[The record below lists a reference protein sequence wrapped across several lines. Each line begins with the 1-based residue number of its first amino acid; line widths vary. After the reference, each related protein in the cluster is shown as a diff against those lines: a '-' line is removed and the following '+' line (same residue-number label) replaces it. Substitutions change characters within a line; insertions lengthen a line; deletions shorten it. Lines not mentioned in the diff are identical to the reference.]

1 MPSDFRYPPCNL
13 LMKDDCVPPVQNLMS
28 EWKRMADNAVTLLQN
43 TPADEYARSI
53 LLAQAYL
60 SRQLLRTAKAPAA
73 EFSAQ
78 DDSPTEKAI
87 AALRPMRQRG
97 LNDPEWCRLM
107 AICCRLSGQRDAEAL
122 GYAMRWAELAP
133 QDPEARRMAEACRDF
148 LSEDGTE
155 AADEDTACSETDEDE
170 VDASEAPDPKVPSA
184 SADAP
189 RSATPAEQ
197 TTPTTPTTPAAPAVA
212 LTDSTPSDSAP
223 PADTPTPCS
232 HATSC
237 IPATPEPCATPA
249 TNDNAPT
256 DDTPTAAI
264 TAAPEGARRED
275 TPAPAAASAPAVA
288 EEAQVASA
296 SAEAPA
302 PSPAPAAPATA
313 PEPAAESVSAGT
325 MEDAAAEG
333 EPCSAPLSSC
343 EMTSEPEQ
351 AGGETAAATPA
362 PTGSDTRDSSAALAP
377 TADSASACTNDA
389 PTCAPP
395 APAPAVSVPT
405 TPSPAASAPSAATSS
420 PCPSAASNQ
429 REPEPAEASAGAP
442 AEDSADAPAP
452 RTAMY
457 SEEEAACTDH
467 HMERYF
473 GSADF
478 VHREPA
484 GPWGQV
490 DVNLIPPSDEHPWFT
505 LVTQGM
511 GARAFRD
518 EEGEEQRCELLMTLP
533 PDWADSTEDW
543 QRPDRFWPLHL
554 LRLLARFPFAT
565 GEPIDWGHSFD
576 LREELDEESGT
587 DFCAAMLL
595 SPGLFEEEA
604 AACTL
609 PDGARVSYWQ
619 VIPLYREEIQ
629 YKRAHGTEELLE
641 LFTDDM
647 LSTAD
652 PRRLNAVADHAL
664 IKEESGHEAAL
675 QRCRTLTDYVQYCVE
690 NGLVRSGF
698 VERHPDVEWAMRT
711 ALAEEHRDEGLDL
724 IPPMPL
730 RSWPGPLN
738 CWATPSV
745 LRGEGRIAAVS
756 RDAVAPVNSGWDS
769 GLNFLGEPELA
780 AEEDSEENGGRMP
793 LVLTNLYLISALEPQ
808 LPRLLGLEPRRSLL
822 RADDGRFIP
831 ADEA

>member
-1 MPSDFRYPPCNL
+1 MVYKEYCRGDAEACAGAECLPSGFRYPLCHP
-13 LMKDDCVPPVQNLMS
+13 LMKDDSVPPVQNLMS
-28 EWKRMADNAVTLLQN
+28 EWQRMADNTVTLLQN

-60 SRQLLRTAKAPAA
+60 SRRLLRSEKVPAA
-73 EFSAQ
+73 ESATQ

-87 AALRPMRQRG
+87 AALRPVRRRG
-97 LNDPEWCRLM
+97 LDDPEWCRLM

-133 QDPEARRMAEACRDF
+133 QDPEARRMAESCRAF
-148 LSEDGTE
+148 LAEDGTE
-155 AADEDTACSETDEDE
+155 AADEDTACRATDEE
-170 VDASEAPDPKVPSA
+170 EANASEAPST
-184 SADAP
+184 SADEP
-189 RSATPAEQ
+189 HSA
-197 TTPTTPTTPAAPAVA
+197 TPTTPTTPAAPAAPAPAAQVVA
-212 LTDSTPSDSAP
+212 VTDAAPSDSAP
-223 PADTPTPCS
+223 PADTPTPCKP
-232 HATSC
+232 ATFC
-237 IPATPEPCATPA
+237 IPTTPA
-249 TNDNAPT
+249 PGAQPTTNDNTAT
-256 DDTPTAAI
+256 DDTPTAVI
-264 TAAPEGARRED
+264 
-275 TPAPAAASAPAVA
+275 TPAAEEAGTEEAPAPVAVTAPAVA
-288 EEAQVASA
+288 EEAPAAST
-296 SAEAPA
+296 SVEAPA
-302 PSPAPAAPATA
+302 PTVSDALTSNAELAPAADSA
-313 PEPAAESVSAGT
+313 PE
-325 MEDAAAEG
+325 
-333 EPCSAPLSSC
+333 C
-343 EMTSEPEQ
+343 
-351 AGGETAAATPA
+351 TA
-362 PTGSDTRDSSAALAP
+362 
-377 TADSASACTNDA
+377 DA
-389 PTCAPP
+389 PTSAAP
-395 APAPAVSVPT
+395 APAPEVSVPT
-405 TPSPAASAPSAATSS
+405 TPSPAASAPSAAAAA
-420 PCPSAASNQ
+420 PCPSAAGNQ
-429 REPEPAEASAGAP
+429 PEPEPAEASAGASAASP
-442 AEDSADAPAP
+442 EGDSSPTSEAEPPQGSESDDAAP
-452 RTAMY
+452 RTAAY

-484 GPWGQV
+484 SPWGQV

-554 LRLLARFPFAT
+554 LRLLARFPFVT

-604 AACTL
+604 AVCTL

-652 PRRLNAVADHAL
+652 PQRLNAVADHAL

-730 RSWPGPLN
+730 RTWPGPLN

-793 LVLTNLYLISALEPQ
+793 LVLTNLHLISALEPQ
-808 LPRLLGLEPRRSLL
+808 LPRLLGLEPGQSLL

>member
-1 MPSDFRYPPCNL
+1 MVYKEYCRGDAEACAGAECLPSGFRYPLCHP
-13 LMKDDCVPPVQNLMS
+13 LMKDDSVPPVQNLMS
-28 EWKRMADNAVTLLQN
+28 EWQRMADNTVTLLQN

-60 SRQLLRTAKAPAA
+60 SRRLLRSEKVPAA
-73 EFSAQ
+73 ESATQ

-87 AALRPMRQRG
+87 AALRPVRRRG
-97 LNDPEWCRLM
+97 LDDPEWCRLM

-133 QDPEARRMAEACRDF
+133 QDPEARRMAESCRAF
-148 LSEDGTE
+148 LAEDGTE
-155 AADEDTACSETDEDE
+155 AADEDTACRATDEE
-170 VDASEAPDPKVPSA
+170 EANASEAPST
-184 SADAP
+184 SADEP
-189 RSATPAEQ
+189 HSA
-197 TTPTTPTTPAAPAVA
+197 TPTTPTTPAAPAAPAPAAQVVA
-212 LTDSTPSDSAP
+212 VTDAAPSDSAP
-223 PADTPTPCS
+223 PADTPTPCEP
-232 HATSC
+232 ATFC
-237 IPATPEPCATPA
+237 IPTTPA
-249 TNDNAPT
+249 PGAQPTTNDNTAT
-256 DDTPTAAI
+256 DDTPTAVI
-264 TAAPEGARRED
+264 TPAAEEAGTEEA
-275 TPAPAAASAPAVA
+275 PAPAAVTAPAVA
-288 EEAQVASA
+288 EEA
-296 SAEAPA
+296 
-302 PSPAPAAPATA
+302 PAAST
-313 PEPAAESVSAGT
+313 SVEA
-325 MEDAAAEG
+325 
-333 EPCSAPLSSC
+333 
-343 EMTSEPEQ
+343 
-351 AGGETAAATPA
+351 PA
-362 PTGSDTRDSSAALAP
+362 PTGSDALTSNAELAP
-377 TADSASACTNDA
+377 AADSAPECTADA
-389 PTCAPP
+389 PTSAAP
-395 APAPAVSVPT
+395 APAPEVSVPT
-405 TPSPAASAPSAATSS
+405 TPSPAASAPSAAAAA
-420 PCPSAASNQ
+420 PCPSAAGNQ
-429 REPEPAEASAGAP
+429 PEPEPAEASAEASAASPEGDSSP
-442 AEDSADAPAP
+442 TSEAEPPQGSESDDAAP
-452 RTAMY
+452 RTAAY

-484 GPWGQV
+484 SPWGQV

-554 LRLLARFPFAT
+554 LRLLARFPFVT

-652 PRRLNAVADHAL
+652 PQRLNAVADHAL

-730 RSWPGPLN
+730 RTWPGPLN

-769 GLNFLGEPELA
+769 GLNFLGEEELA

-808 LPRLLGLEPRRSLL
+808 LPRLLALEPGQSLI
-822 RADDGRFIP
+822 RTDDGRFIP

>member
-1 MPSDFRYPPCNL
+1 
-13 LMKDDCVPPVQNLMS
+13 MKDDSVPPVQNLMS
-28 EWKRMADNAVTLLQN
+28 EWQRMADNTVTLLQN

-60 SRQLLRTAKAPAA
+60 SRRLLRSEKVPAA
-73 EFSAQ
+73 ESATQ

-87 AALRPMRQRG
+87 AALRPVRRRG
-97 LNDPEWCRLM
+97 LDDPEWCRLM

-155 AADEDTACSETDEDE
+155 AADEDTACGESDEEE
-170 VDASEAPDPKVPSA
+170 VDTSEAPAPTAPAA

-189 RSATPAEQ
+189 RSATPAAQ
-197 TTPTTPTTPAAPAVA
+197 ATPAAPAAPAVA
-212 LTDSTPSDSAP
+212 LTDSNPSDSTP
-223 PADTPTPCS
+223 PEDTPTHCVP
-232 HATSC
+232 ATVC
-237 IPATPEPCATPA
+237 IPATPAPGATPA
-249 TNDNAPT
+249 TNDNAAT
-256 DDTPTAAI
+256 DDTPTTVI
-264 TAAPEGARRED
+264 TSAPEEAR
-275 TPAPAAASAPAVA
+275 T
-288 EEAQVASA
+288 EE
-296 SAEAPA
+296 
-302 PSPAPAAPATA
+302 
-313 PEPAAESVSAGT
+313 
-325 MEDAAAEG
+325 
-333 EPCSAPLSSC
+333 
-343 EMTSEPEQ
+343 
-351 AGGETAAATPA
+351 
-362 PTGSDTRDSSAALAP
+362 
-377 TADSASACTNDA
+377 
-389 PTCAPP
+389 

-405 TPSPAASAPSAATSS
+405 TPSPAASAPSAATSD
-420 PCPSAASNQ
+420 PCPLASGDQ
-429 REPEPAEASAGAP
+429 PEPGPVEESEGTSTASPKEDPSPTSEAEPPQGSASDDAAAAVNTADAANTPTSEARDEGTT
-442 AEDSADAPAP
+442 AENSADAPAP
-452 RTAMY
+452 RTTAY

-484 GPWGQV
+484 GPWVQV

-554 LRLLARFPFAT
+554 LRLLARFPFVT

-652 PRRLNAVADHAL
+652 PQRLNAVADHAL

-730 RSWPGPLN
+730 RTWPGPLN

-793 LVLTNLYLISALEPQ
+793 LVLTNLHLISALEPQ
-808 LPRLLGLEPRRSLL
+808 LPRLLGLEPGQSLL

>member
-1 MPSDFRYPPCNL
+1 MVYKEYCRGDAEACAGAECLPSGFRYPLCLP
-13 LMKDDCVPPVQNLMS
+13 LMKDDSVPPVQNLMS
-28 EWKRMADNAVTLLQN
+28 EWQRMADNTVTLLQN

-60 SRQLLRTAKAPAA
+60 SRRLLRSEKVPAA
-73 EFSAQ
+73 ESATQ

-87 AALRPMRQRG
+87 AALRPVRRRG
-97 LNDPEWCRLM
+97 LDDPEWCRLM

-133 QDPEARRMAEACRDF
+133 QDPEARRMAESCRAF
-148 LSEDGTE
+148 LAEDGTE
-155 AADEDTACSETDEDE
+155 AADEDTACRATDEE
-170 VDASEAPDPKVPSA
+170 EANASEAPSTSVDEPHSA
-184 SADAP
+184 
-189 RSATPAEQ
+189 
-197 TTPTTPTTPAAPAVA
+197 TPTTPTTPAAPAAPAPAAQVVA
-212 LTDSTPSDSAP
+212 VTDAAPSDSAP
-223 PADTPTPCS
+223 PADTPTPCKP
-232 HATSC
+232 ATFC
-237 IPATPEPCATPA
+237 IPTTPA
-249 TNDNAPT
+249 PGAQPTTNDNTAT
-256 DDTPTAAI
+256 DDTPTAVI
-264 TAAPEGARRED
+264 
-275 TPAPAAASAPAVA
+275 TPAAEEAGTEEAPAPVAVTAPAVA
-288 EEAQVASA
+288 EEAPAAST
-296 SAEAPA
+296 SVEAPA
-302 PSPAPAAPATA
+302 PTVSDALTSNAELAPAADSA
-313 PEPAAESVSAGT
+313 PE
-325 MEDAAAEG
+325 
-333 EPCSAPLSSC
+333 C
-343 EMTSEPEQ
+343 
-351 AGGETAAATPA
+351 TA
-362 PTGSDTRDSSAALAP
+362 
-377 TADSASACTNDA
+377 DA
-389 PTCAPP
+389 PTSAAP
-395 APAPAVSVPT
+395 APAPEVSVPT
-405 TPSPAASAPSAATSS
+405 TPSPAASAPSAAAAA
-420 PCPSAASNQ
+420 PCPSAAGNQ
-429 REPEPAEASAGAP
+429 PEPEPAEASAEASAGASAASSEGDSSP
-442 AEDSADAPAP
+442 TSEAEPPQGSESDDAAP
-452 RTAMY
+452 RTAAY

-484 GPWGQV
+484 SPWGQV

-554 LRLLARFPFAT
+554 LRLLARFPLVT

-652 PRRLNAVADHAL
+652 PQRLNAVADHAL

-730 RSWPGPLN
+730 RTWPGPLN

-769 GLNFLGEPELA
+769 GLNFLGEEELA

-793 LVLTNLYLISALEPQ
+793 LVLTNLHLISALEPQ
-808 LPRLLGLEPRRSLL
+808 LPRLLGLEPGQSLL

>member
-1 MPSDFRYPPCNL
+1 
-13 LMKDDCVPPVQNLMS
+13 MS
-28 EWKRMADNAVTLLQN
+28 EWQRMADNTVTLLQN

-60 SRQLLRTAKAPAA
+60 SRRLLRSEKVPAA
-73 EFSAQ
+73 ESATQ

-87 AALRPMRQRG
+87 AALRPVRRRG
-97 LNDPEWCRLM
+97 LDDPEWCRLM

-133 QDPEARRMAEACRDF
+133 QDPEARRMAESCRAF
-148 LSEDGTE
+148 LAEDGTE
-155 AADEDTACSETDEDE
+155 AADEDTACRATDEE
-170 VDASEAPDPKVPSA
+170 EANASEAPST
-184 SADAP
+184 SADEP
-189 RSATPAEQ
+189 HSA
-197 TTPTTPTTPAAPAVA
+197 TPTTPTTPAAPAAPAPAAQVVA
-212 LTDSTPSDSAP
+212 VTDAAPSDSAP
-223 PADTPTPCS
+223 PADTPTPCKP
-232 HATSC
+232 ATFC
-237 IPATPEPCATPA
+237 IPTTPA
-249 TNDNAPT
+249 PGAQPTTNDNTAT
-256 DDTPTAAI
+256 DDTPTAVI
-264 TAAPEGARRED
+264 
-275 TPAPAAASAPAVA
+275 TPAAEEAGTEEAPAPVAVTAPAVA
-288 EEAQVASA
+288 EEAPAAST
-296 SAEAPA
+296 SVEAPA
-302 PSPAPAAPATA
+302 PTVSDALTSNAELAPAADSA
-313 PEPAAESVSAGT
+313 PE
-325 MEDAAAEG
+325 
-333 EPCSAPLSSC
+333 C
-343 EMTSEPEQ
+343 
-351 AGGETAAATPA
+351 TA
-362 PTGSDTRDSSAALAP
+362 
-377 TADSASACTNDA
+377 DA
-389 PTCAPP
+389 PTSAAP
-395 APAPAVSVPT
+395 APAPEVSVPT
-405 TPSPAASAPSAATSS
+405 TPSPAASAPSAAAAA
-420 PCPSAASNQ
+420 PCPSAAGNQ
-429 REPEPAEASAGAP
+429 PEPEPAEASAGASAASP
-442 AEDSADAPAP
+442 EGDSSPTSEAEPPQGSESDDAAP
-452 RTAMY
+452 RTAAY

-484 GPWGQV
+484 SPWGQV

-554 LRLLARFPFAT
+554 LRLLARFPFVT

-652 PRRLNAVADHAL
+652 PQRLNAVADHAL

-690 NGLVRSGF
+690 NGLVQSGF

-730 RSWPGPLN
+730 RTWPGPLN

-769 GLNFLGEPELA
+769 GLNFLGEEELE

-793 LVLTNLYLISALEPQ
+793 LVLTNLHLISALEPQ
-808 LPRLLGLEPRRSLL
+808 LPRLLGLEPGQSLI
-822 RADDGRFIP
+822 RTDDGRFIP